1 METIKHLE
9 AITGSLSTPSKMPCF
24 SYNTPAKACKTGS
37 ILAKQ
42 KDSVCGS
49 CYALKG
55 RYLFPNVQNALQ
67 SRMDKLKQAGW
78 KQAMIKLIDRKE
90 KSGFF
95 RWHDSGDITSTE
107 HLNSLFDIA
116 EALPHIKFWLPT
128 KEFKMVREVLS
139 NRSCPDNLTIRLS
152 AFKVDASVKQYAS
165 RLGVTASA
173 VTKDKAQ
180 ANCPSYQQGGICGD
194 CRKCWDK
201 NSEETIYLKH

>member
-1 METIKHLE
+1 
-9 AITGSLSTPSKMPCF
+9 
-24 SYNTPAKACKTGS
+24 
-37 ILAKQ
+37 
-42 KDSVCGS
+42 
-49 CYALKG
+49 
-55 RYLFPNVQNALQ
+55 
-67 SRMDKLKQAGW
+67 
-78 KQAMIKLIDRKE
+78 MIKLIDRKE

-116 EALPHIKFWLPT
+116 EALPHIQFWLPT
-128 KEFKMVREVLS
+128 KEFKMVREVLL

-152 AFKVDASVKQYAS
+152 AFKVEASVKQYAG

-173 VTKDKAQ
+173 VTKDKSK

-201 NSEETIYLKH
+201 NNKETIYLKH